1 MSIVEHP
8 KVSYEDIPSIRKDKY
23 SIIAEMIHMLYNEL
37 AEKKCCDNC
46 KYYDKLFYSECY
58 GNCAKHIVNE
68 SLGKFIENSDTFYCS
83 YHKFK
88 V

>member
-8 KVSYEDIPSIRKDKY
+8 KVKYEDISSIRKDKY
-23 SIIAEMIHMLYNEL
+23 SMIAEMIHKPYNEL
-37 AEKKCCDNC
+37 VEKKCCDNC
-46 KYYDKLFYSECY
+46 RYFDEDCCDEDVSNVY
-58 GNCAKHIVNE
+58 A
-68 SLGKFIENSDTFYCS
+68 ENLIKDSDTFYCS

>member
-1 MSIVEHP
+1 MSYVEHP

-23 SIIAEMIHMLYNEL
+23 SVIAEMIHKPYTEL
-37 AEKKCCDNC
+37 NEKKCCDNC
-46 KYYDKLFYSECY
+46 EYY
-58 GNCAKHIVNE
+58 NE
-68 SLGKFIENSDTFYCS
+68 SHYCDKDVSNVYCENYLESTDTFYCS